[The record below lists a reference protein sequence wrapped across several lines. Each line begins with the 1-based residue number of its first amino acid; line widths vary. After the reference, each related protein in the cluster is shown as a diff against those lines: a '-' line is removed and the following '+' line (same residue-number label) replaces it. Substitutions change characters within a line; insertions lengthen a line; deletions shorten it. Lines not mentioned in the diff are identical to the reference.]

1 MKEPIFTGSGVA
13 IITPFTHE
21 RLDLEMLGRL
31 IDAQIENGTDALVVC
46 TATGEV
52 TALTYRERMRCIE
65 FCAEHADGR
74 IPVIVGSGAEST
86 ERAMALSL
94 DVQSAGADGLLIS
107 APCYSRPTQNGL
119 VRHFEAIADAVNI
132 PLILNC
138 EPERT
143 GTCLSPETCA
153 VLSRHPGIIGAADCS
168 ENLSVLRQ
176 ARNLCPEDFS
186 FWAGRDDETV
196 SAYILGGTGAIS
208 VAANL
213 IPAEIHALTRLCVE
227 NDFKSAGQL
236 QLQLQ
241 SFFDML
247 LCETD
252 PIPLKTAM
260 RLLELGSGELRSPLC
275 PPTPEHLEQ
284 IWLTL
289 LKYGLTPE
297 L

>member
-13 IITPFTHE
+13 MITPFTHE
-21 RLDLEMLGRL
+21 RLDLEALGL
-31 IDAQIENGTDALVVC
+31 LLDSQMENGTDAVVVC
-46 TATGEV
+46 TASGEV
-52 TALTYRERMRCIE
+52 TTLTYRERMRCIE
-65 FCAEHADGR
+65 FCVEHMDGR
-74 IPVIVGSGAEST
+74 IPVIAGSGAEST
-86 ERAMALSL
+86 ERATALSR
-94 DVQSAGADGLLIS
+94 DAQSAGVDGLLAS

-143 GTCLSPETCA
+143 GACLSPDACA
-153 VLSRHPGIIGAADCS
+153 VLSRHPNIVGVTDGS
-168 ENLSVLRQ
+168 ENLGVLRQ

-186 FWAGRDDETV
+186 FWTGRDDETV
-196 SAYILGGTGAIS
+196 SAYALGGAGVIS

-213 IPAEIHALTRLCVE
+213 IPAEIHVLTRLCTE

-241 SFFDML
+241 AFFDML

-260 RLLELGSGELRSPLC
+260 RLLGLGSGELRLPLC
-275 PPTPEHLEQ
+275 PPAAEHLEQ
-284 IWLTL
+284 ILMTL
-289 LKYGLTPE
+289 LKYGLAPE